1 MKLLD
6 KLANVNNED
15 QGFAMKRKGEL
26 KKGEGLRMKGESLP
40 AYTF

>member
-1 MKLLD
+1 LERKIMKLLD

-26 KKGEGLRMKGESLP
+26 KNNNGV
-40 AYTF
+40 

>member
-1 MKLLD
+1 MNLLD

-26 KKGEGLRMKGESLP
+26 KNNNGVYQRNTQSYK
-40 AYTF
+40 